1 MIRRSFIIL
10 PRVGK
15 ATELKMWRSGVACW
29 DDFLA
34 KDNIPGLS
42 GDRKEGMNV
51 ALEDADRYLH
61 AGRADYFTSLLPS
74 VEQWRLFSRFGEDA
88 AYLDIETDGLGSHA
102 HTTMVSVHCKGSTRT
117 LIRGIDL
124 TGEALASAL
133 QGARMLVTYNGS
145 SFDLPMLQK
154 EFPFVVPR
162 LPHFD
167 LRHGAARVG
176 MPGGLKRLEVEFGIR
191 RPQEVAYVTGEDA
204 VYLWKLWL
212 KGRENALKLLM
223 KYNQEDTVNLATLA
237 PQIEA
242 MLLRKVDDDIR
253 RAGRGR

>member
-10 PRVGK
+10 PRIGK
-15 ATELKMWRSGVACW
+15 TTELKMWRSGVACW

-34 KDNIPGLS
+34 RDSLPGLS
-42 GDRKEGMNV
+42 AERKEGMD
-51 ALEDADRYLH
+51 LSLTEADKYLLSGH
-61 AGRADYFTSLLPS
+61 SDYFTALLPS
-74 VEQWRLFSRFGEDA
+74 VEQWRLFSRFGGDA
-88 AYLDIETDGLGSHA
+88 GYLDIETDGLGSTA
-102 HTTMVSVHCKGSTRT
+102 HVTVVSVHHKGSTKT
-117 LIRGIDL
+117 LVRGIDL
-124 TGEALASAL
+124 TPEALSAAL
-133 QGARMLVTYNGS
+133 KGVKMLVTYNGS
-145 SFDLPMLQK
+145 SFDLPMLHK

-176 MPGGLKRLEVEFGIR
+176 MPGGLKRLEIEFGIK

-223 KYNQEDTVNLATLA
+223 KYNQEDTVNLETLA

-242 MLLRKVDDDIR
+242 MLLRKVDEDIR
-253 RAGRGR
+253 RVGCGR